1 MVVPLAW
8 SRALE
13 IVKLDSPCDVDHAG
27 LVLAAGE
34 VAGFLGGPPRAGP
47 VGVLAEEEERSV
59 DRGVPTTSFG
69 VKHLT
74 PSKSSYTAIVD
85 QSRLDFV
92 ARLCSTRY
100 PIATSMSSAMLLLV
114 LWIGIPRELI
124 KYLRN
129 NELPI
134 PSH

>member
-34 VAGFLGGPPRAGP
+34 VAGFLGGPRG
-47 VGVLAEEEERSV
+47 LARSGCWRRKKKEV
-59 DRGVPTTSFG
+59 WIEGLPTTSFG

-92 ARLCSTRY
+92 ARLCSTR
-100 PIATSMSSAMLLLV
+100 
-114 LWIGIPRELI
+114 GIQSQ
-124 KYLRN
+124 
-129 NELPI
+129 LP
-134 PSH
+134 

>member
-27 LVLAAGE
+27 GWSLRPGRSPVFLVAPRGLARSGCWRRKKKE
-34 VAGFLGGPPRAGP
+34 VWIEGL
-47 VGVLAEEEERSV
+47 
-59 DRGVPTTSFG
+59 PTTSFG

-114 LWIGIPRELI
+114 LWIG
-124 KYLRN
+124 YLAN
-129 NELPI
+129 L
-134 PSH
+134 

>member
-1 MVVPLAW
+1 VTLTTLGAG
-8 SRALE
+8 
-13 IVKLDSPCDVDHAG
+13 PCG
-27 LVLAAGE
+27 R
-34 VAGFLGGPPRAGP
+34 GGRRFSWWPPRAGP

-59 DRGVPTTSFG
+59 DRGVAYDFLWREAPHPEQVFIYRDSGSIEVGFCCKTM
-69 VKHLT
+69 
-74 PSKSSYTAIVD
+74 
-85 QSRLDFV
+85 LD
-92 ARLCSTRY
+92 TWY

>member
-59 DRGVPTTSFG
+59 DRGVAYDFLWREAPHPEQVFIYRDSGSIEVGFCCKTM
-69 VKHLT
+69 
-74 PSKSSYTAIVD
+74 
-85 QSRLDFV
+85 LDTVSNRNFHELCDAV
-92 ARLCSTRY
+92 AR
-100 PIATSMSSAMLLLV
+100 AMDWDTSRTYKVSA
-114 LWIGIPRELI
+114 
-124 KYLRN
+124 K
-129 NELPI
+129 
-134 PSH
+134 